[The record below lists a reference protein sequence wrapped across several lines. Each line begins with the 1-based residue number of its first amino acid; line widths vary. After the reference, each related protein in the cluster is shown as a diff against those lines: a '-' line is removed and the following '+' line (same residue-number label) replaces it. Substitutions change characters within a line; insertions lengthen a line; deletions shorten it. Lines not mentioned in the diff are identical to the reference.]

1 LLPLYRRHVFGQGER
16 AKREEYAKELDQL
29 KAQSATFRDEIQNL
43 RLQLKAAERCSASST
58 AQEIR
63 LQPTAFRNFVL
74 QQKRNE
80 TEAESACCQPLS
92 A

>member
-1 LLPLYRRHVFGQGER
+1 M
-16 AKREEYAKELDQL
+16 KREEYARELDQV

-43 RLQLKAAERCSASST
+43 RLQLKAADRCSASST
-58 AQEIR
+58 AREIR
-63 LQPTAFRNFVL
+63 LQPTAFRNMVL
-74 QQKRNE
+74 HEKSNE